1 MASVEAAITQS
12 NHIDG
17 DAIKTRVGVINALIH
32 VKLPPRNIH
41 SQEGKAAKE
50 SFSSQG
56 NSNSGDGPQ

>member
-17 DAIKTRVGVINALIH
+17 DAIKTRVGALIH
-32 VKLPPRNIH
+32 IKLPPRNIH